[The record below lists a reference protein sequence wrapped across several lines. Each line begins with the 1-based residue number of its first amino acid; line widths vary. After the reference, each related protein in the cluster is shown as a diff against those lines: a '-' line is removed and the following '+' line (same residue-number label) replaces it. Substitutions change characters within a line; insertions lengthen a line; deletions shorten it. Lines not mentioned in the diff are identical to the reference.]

1 MADFSCFNPN
11 ASYEVRCDGVRFAE
25 IHQSRFFE
33 GKSRDLPTGEI
44 RESKLFIN
52 GTPVGVVSG
61 LTITRVHDNVVFE
74 LVPLP

>member
-1 MADFSCFNPN
+1 MESGLLKFIRA
-11 ASYEVRCDGVRFAE
+11 V
-25 IHQSRFFE
+25 FFE

-74 LVPLP
+74 LLPLP